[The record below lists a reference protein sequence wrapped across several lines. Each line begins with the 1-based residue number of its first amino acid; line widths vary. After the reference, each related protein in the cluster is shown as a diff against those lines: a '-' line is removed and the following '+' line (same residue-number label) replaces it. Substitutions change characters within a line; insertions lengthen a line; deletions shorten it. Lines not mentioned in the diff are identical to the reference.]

1 MGDIA
6 FILLMML
13 LGKRS
18 SAPDVP
24 SPAPSST
31 SSAAADAAAK
41 AAQRAAD
48 AARKAAQTGKP
59 ADHQAAQK
67 ATQTAQVLQQHAAA
81 QAAPAPWPQVVP
93 KGLPAWPAGWQ
104 FDSPPS
110 PGVVTRAWQL
120 LTPLWKR
127 GSGARQV
134 EQTDG
139 KWITYVA
146 TPNMGGPGKRG
157 VAAYRIRDGL
167 CPTATSSATTNV

>member
-18 SAPDVP
+18 TPPALD
-24 SPAPSST
+24 PAPSSN

-41 AAQRAAD
+41 AAQDAAD
-48 AARKAAQTGKP
+48 AAAKAAKTGKP
-59 ADHQAAQK
+59 EHHKAAQK

-81 QAAPAPWPQVVP
+81 QAAPRPWPQVVP

-104 FDSPPS
+104 ADNPPS
-110 PGVVTRAWQL
+110 SGVVTRAWQL
-120 LTPLWKR
+120 LSSLWAR

-146 TPNMGGPGKRG
+146 TPMGGGKRG
-157 VAAYRIRDGL
+157 VVAYRIRDGL
-167 CPTATSSATTNV
+167 SPTATSSATSNA